1 VTGSRGETPAERI
14 AGWTSTDA
22 AIGLA
27 AEREQLQAQ
36 LAERLTEIAD
46 LRARL
51 ANLSNRVAQLESDN
65 ADLRLVPGRVVM
77 GKLARRVYRKARSAA
92 AARLPR

>member
-1 VTGSRGETPAERI
+1 MTDNVEETPAERT
-14 AGWTSTDA
+14 ARWTSTDA
-22 AIGLA
+22 AIGIA

-36 LAERLTEIAD
+36 LAERVAEIAD

-51 ANLSNRVAQLESDN
+51 TNLTNRVAQLESDN

-77 GKLARRVYRKARSAA
+77 GKLARRAYRKARSAA

>member
-1 VTGSRGETPAERI
+1 VTEIHGESPAERT
-14 AGWTSTDA
+14 ARWTAADT
-22 AIGLA
+22 AIGIA
-27 AEREQLQAQ
+27 AERDQLQAQ
-36 LAERLTEIAD
+36 LAERLAEIAD

-51 ANLSNRVAQLESDN
+51 TNLTNRVAQLESDN